1 MAETTSTLETL
12 LNPRQLEAVRH
23 GDGPLLVLAGAGSG
37 KTRVLTFRIATLI
50 RDRGVRPS
58 QILAV
63 TFTNKAAGEM
73 RERLVALLGPAAARA
88 LWIGTF
94 HAICSR
100 ILRMSGEAAGVDRR
114 FVIYDD
120 DDQRTVMRETLRA
133 LDVDD
138 RRFPPAAVLAE
149 IGRAKN
155 ELVDHVAYAAR
166 AETARAS
173 MLAQIYAAYQRRLD
187 DAHALDFD
195 DLLLKAVQ
203 LFQTVPEVL
212 ARYQDRFRHILV
224 DEYQDTNHAQYMLV
238 GLLARRH
245 RNLCVV
251 GDDDQA
257 IYRWRGAD
265 VRNILEFERDYPE
278 ATIVAL
284 EQNYRSTQR
293 ILAVAGAVISNN
305 PHRHP
310 KTLWTAN
317 PEGDPVGLYEAFDG
331 YDEARHVGEQIRAHQ
346 AAGGRFGDVAVLYR
360 THAQSRQFEEMF
372 LRLGIPYQIV
382 GGLRFYERAE
392 IKDLLA
398 YLRLTANPADE
409 AGLRRVINV
418 PRRGIGDATLRRLDA
433 YAREAGVSVW
443 EAVRTAARAG
453 VMPAAPPGGPAN
465 GVAGIGGAV
474 RAGLAE
480 FVDVIEDLRAYAS
493 DHSARQ
499 VLLRALDRTGY
510 RRMLEAEGTDEAYAR
525 LENLEELGAVAQEVE
540 ALAGVDV
547 TSGPVESGAAVSS
560 SAEEAS
566 GGGDHQP
573 QAAEGLDAFLQHL
586 ALQTDVDTFE
596 ERPDRVTLMTLHSAK
611 GLEFPVVVLAGL
623 EEGLFPHTRALEEEV
638 DLAEE
643 RRLCYVG
650 MTRARRRLLLTYA
663 HQRTYYGT
671 TRPSLPS
678 RFLAEIPGDAVA
690 RAATPRT
697 ETGDWPEAD
706 QRPVPEVAV
715 GDAVRHKTFGAGR
728 VLEVDGEGPRAII
741 TVRFEGPAGT
751 KRLALGYAPLE
762 RLAPR

>member
-1 MAETTSTLETL
+1 MSQPTAALETL

-37 KTRVLTFRIATLI
+37 KTRVLTFRIASLI
-50 RDRGVRPS
+50 RERGVRPS
-58 QILAV
+58 SILAV

-73 RERLVALLGPAAARA
+73 RDRLTALLGPAAARA

-100 ILRMSGEAAGVDRR
+100 LLRISGAAAGVDPR

-120 DDQRTVMRETLRA
+120 GDQRTLMRETLRA
-133 LDVDD
+133 LDLDD

-149 IGRAKN
+149 ISRAKN

-166 AETARAS
+166 VETARQS

-195 DLLLKAVQ
+195 DLLLRAVQ
-203 LFQTVPEVL
+203 LLQNVPDVL

-238 GLLARRH
+238 GLLARGH

-278 ATIVAL
+278 ARVVAL

-293 ILAVAGAVISNN
+293 ILAVAGGVISNN

-317 PEGDPVGLYEAFDG
+317 PEGEPVGLYEAFDG
-331 YDEARHVGEQIRAHQ
+331 YDEARHVGERIRAHQ
-346 AAGGRFGDVAVLYR
+346 AAGGRFGDIAVLYR

-372 LRLGIPYQIV
+372 LRLGLPYQIV
-382 GGLRFYERAE
+382 GGVRFYERAE

-398 YLRLTANPADE
+398 YLRLASNPDDE
-409 AGLRRVINV
+409 AALRRVINV

-433 YAREAGVSVW
+433 HARETGISLW
-443 EAVRTAARAG
+443 EAVRTAARSDAAAG
-453 VMPAAPPGGPAN
+453 KAPS
-465 GVAGIGGAV
+465 GVAGIGGAL
-474 RAGLAE
+474 RTALAE
-480 FVDVIEDLRAYAS
+480 FADIVQDLRAFAAA
-493 DHSARQ
+493 HTARE

-510 RRMLEAEGTDEAYAR
+510 RRMLEAEGTDDAYAR

-540 ALAGVDV
+540 ALTGADAADMADGATAAG
-547 TSGPVESGAAVSS
+547 A
-560 SAEEAS
+560 
-566 GGGDHQP
+566 
-573 QAAEGLDAFLQHL
+573 GLETFLQHL
-586 ALQTDVDTFE
+586 ALQTDADTFE

-611 GLEFPVVVLAGL
+611 GLEFPMVVLAGL

-663 HQRTYYGT
+663 HQRTSYGT

-678 RFLAEIPGDAVA
+678 RFLAEIPPDALV
-690 RAATPRT
+690 RETTPRT
-697 ETGDWPEAD
+697 DTGEWPQED

-715 GDAVRHKTFGAGR
+715 GDTVRHKTFGAGR

-741 TVRFEGPAGT
+741 TVRFNGPAGT
-751 KRLALGYAPLE
+751 KRLALGYAPLQ
-762 RLAPR
+762 RLSADGAPASGPQA

>member
-1 MAETTSTLETL
+1 VPDPTSTSETQ
-12 LNPRQLEAVRH
+12 LNPRQLEAVGH

-37 KTRVLTFRIATLI
+37 KTRVLTFRIASLI
-50 RDRGVRPS
+50 RDRGVPPGA
-58 QILAV
+58 ILGV

-73 RERLVALLGPAAARA
+73 RERLAGLLGPKVSRA

-94 HAICSR
+94 HATCSR
-100 ILRMSGEAAGVDRR
+100 ILRMSGAPAGVDPR

-120 DDQRTVMRETLRA
+120 DDQRTLMRETLRA
-133 LDVDD
+133 LDLDD

-149 IGRAKN
+149 ISRAKN
-155 ELVDHVAYAAR
+155 ELLDHVAYTAR
-166 AETARAS
+166 AETARES
-173 MLAQIYAAYQRRLD
+173 MLARVYAAYQRRLD
-187 DAHALDFD
+187 DARALDFD
-195 DLLLKAVQ
+195 DLLLRTVQ
-203 LFQTVPEVL
+203 LFWGSPEVL

-278 ATIVAL
+278 ARIVPL

-293 ILAVAGAVISNN
+293 ILAVAGAVIRNN

-317 PEGDPVGLYEAFDG
+317 PEGAPVTVYEAFDG
-331 YDEARHVGEQIRAHQ
+331 YEEARYAGDQIRAHQ
-346 AAGGRFGDVAVLYR
+346 AAGGRFGEVAVLYR

-398 YLRLTANPADE
+398 YLRLASNPADE

-418 PRRGIGDATLRRLDA
+418 PRRGIGDTTLRRLDA
-433 YAREAGVSVW
+433 GARDAGTTLW
-443 EAVRTAARAG
+443 EAVRSCARSEGAAVAG
-453 VMPAAPPGGPAN
+453 V
-465 GVAGIGGAV
+465 GGAI
-474 RAGLAE
+474 RKGLGE
-480 FVDVIEDLRAYAS
+480 FVAVVEDLAAFAA
-493 DHSARQ
+493 DHSARD
-499 VLLRALDRTGY
+499 VLLRAFDRTGY
-510 RRMLEAEGTDEAYAR
+510 RRMLESEGTDEALAR
-525 LENLEELGAVAQEVE
+525 LENLEELAAVTQEVE
-540 ALAGVDV
+540 EMTG
-547 TSGPVESGAAVSS
+547 
-560 SAEEAS
+560 
-566 GGGDHQP
+566 
-573 QAAEGLDAFLQHL
+573 EGTLDAFLQHL
-586 ALQTDVDTFE
+586 ALQTEVDTWE

-623 EEGLFPHTRALEEEV
+623 EEGVFPHIRALEEEV

-650 MTRARRRLLLTYA
+650 MTRARHRLLITHA
-663 HQRTYYGT
+663 RQRTSYGT
-671 TRPSLPS
+671 SRPSLPS
-678 RFLAEIPGDAVA
+678 RFLEEIPAGLVE
-690 RAATPRT
+690 RVATPRT
-697 ETGDWPEAD
+697 ETGDWPEED
-706 QRPVPEVAV
+706 QRPVPEVAA
-715 GDAVRHKTFGAGR
+715 GDTVRHKTFGVGR
-728 VLEVDGEGPRAII
+728 VLEVDGEGPRAIV
-741 TVRFEGPAGT
+741 TVRFDGPAGT

-762 RLAPR
+762 RLPGAPSVRPG